1 MIFIY
6 LIIYIYT
13 NKYINK
19 IKMKMKKIDIETFKK
34 IYNDKYDYEKNNC
47 INICEYIKNIFNEL
61 NTNKYNT
68 MEKLNDFLQFNHFNI
83 FFKHKNNI
91 INDKLINTL
100 CYHKQFYNALS
111 DKIDFVVS
119 ILLKYEC
126 ETNKLICCEYTIQ
139 KTCIELYSDKQ
150 LKNMI
155 L

>member
-1 MIFIY
+1 M
-6 LIIYIYT
+6 
-13 NKYINK
+13 
-19 IKMKMKKIDIETFKK
+19 KMKMKKIDIETFKK
-34 IYNDKYDYEKNNC
+34 IYNDKYDYEKQNC

-68 MEKLNDFLQFNHFNI
+68 IEKLNDFLQFNHFNI

-100 CYHKQFYNALS
+100 CYRKQFYNALS
-111 DKIDFVVS
+111 DKIDFEVS

-126 ETNKLICCEYTIQ
+126 ETNELICCEYTIQ

>member
-1 MIFIY
+1 M
-6 LIIYIYT
+6 
-13 NKYINK
+13 
-19 IKMKMKKIDIETFKK
+19 KMKNKKIDIEKFKK
-34 IYNDKYDYEKNNC
+34 IYNNKYDYEKNNC

-68 MEKLNDFLQFNHFNI
+68 IEKLNDFMLFNHFNI

-91 INDKLINTL
+91 INDKLINTI

-111 DKIDFVVS
+111 DKIDFEIS

-126 ETNKLICCEYTIQ
+126 ETNKLIFCEYNIQ
-139 KTCIELYSDKQ
+139 KTDIELYSQNQ

>member
-1 MIFIY
+1 M
-6 LIIYIYT
+6 
-13 NKYINK
+13 KM
-19 IKMKMKKIDIETFKK
+19 KMKMKKIDIETFKK
-34 IYNDKYDYEKNNC
+34 IYNNKYELEKNNC

-68 MEKLNDFLQFNHFNI
+68 MEKLNDFLLFNHFNI

-91 INDKLINTL
+91 INDKLINTI

-111 DKIDFVVS
+111 DKIDFAIS
-119 ILLKYEC
+119 ILLKYDC
-126 ETNKLICCEYTIQ
+126 EANKLIFCGYNIQ
-139 KTCIELYSDKQ
+139 KTDIELYSDKQ